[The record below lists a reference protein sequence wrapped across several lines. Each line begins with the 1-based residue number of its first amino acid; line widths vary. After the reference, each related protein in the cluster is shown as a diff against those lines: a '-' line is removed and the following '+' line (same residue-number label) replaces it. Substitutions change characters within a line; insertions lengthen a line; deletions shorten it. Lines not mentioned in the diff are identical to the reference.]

1 MLPNMLVGDSVE
13 FRKARGAFFT
23 PYPIAQFLVQWALRG
38 DRQSV
43 LDPTCGEGVFL
54 LAAADEAAG
63 ARPLDLFGVDIHGD
77 SLEETQRLLVQAG
90 HSGANLLTGDFFD
103 EVSPDQI
110 GARIPF
116 VDAVVGN
123 PPFVRYHEHR
133 GDVRRRATAAAL
145 AQGVRVS
152 GLASSWAPLL
162 VHASSFLKPDGR
174 IAMVVPAE
182 LLSVGYAEPI
192 RQWLRRRFKSVH
204 LVLFD
209 RLQFHD
215 AEEQVVLLVAQGT
228 GGCSAFNLH
237 EVSDAA
243 ELQNLH
249 VFDSEAFTP
258 SDTGKWTELL
268 VPDEVRGILRNTT
281 ADEFHALEKLGR
293 VELGTVTGANKFFTL
308 SESTRLDYN
317 LVEGKHVRRTV
328 PPGTRHLTGLRFT
341 PGQWEQLRLKG
352 ERVWL
357 LDPAEGTKAAGGF
370 GRYVALGKQLEVD
383 QGYKCSG
390 RTPWWRPPVQDTP
403 DMFFTY
409 MSHVTPRLIA
419 NDAGV
424 AYVNS
429 MHGLTFGDDVD
440 DVVRTALPFVTL
452 NTLTMLSAEI
462 TGRSYGGGILK
473 MEPREA
479 SQLMVPADAVT
490 HRAWDLLKDRHHEL
504 DQLVRTRNWGAV
516 TEIVDEA
523 LLVNT
528 LSIAEGDLRKLCA
541 ALKRQRLRRQRREI
555 ADGSE

>member
-1 MLPNMLVGDSVE
+1 MLAGDSVE
-13 FRKARGAFFT
+13 LRKARGAFFT
-23 PYPIAQFLVQWALRG
+23 PYPIAQFLVQWALRDG
-38 DRQSV
+38 RQSI

-54 LAAADEAAG
+54 LAAADEAARV
-63 ARPLDLFGVDIHGD
+63 RPLELFGIDIHSD
-77 SLEETQRLLVQAG
+77 SLEETERLLLQTG
-90 HSGANLLTGDFFD
+90 HTGANLLTGDFFD
-103 EVSPDQI
+103 EPSPDQI

-123 PPFVRYHEHR
+123 PPFVR
-133 GDVRRRATAAAL
+133 GDVRRRAGAAAL

-215 AEEQVVLLVAQGT
+215 AEEQVILLVAQGT

-237 EVSDAA
+237 EVNDAE

-249 VFDSEAFTP
+249 VFDAEAFTP
-258 SDTGKWTELL
+258 RDTGKWTELL
-268 VPDEVRGILRNTT
+268 VPDEVRGILRNTKT
-281 ADEFHALEKLGR
+281 DEFHALENFGR
-293 VELGTVTGANKFFTL
+293 IELGTVTGANKFFTL
-308 SESTRLDYN
+308 SEATRVEYN
-317 LVEGKHVRRTV
+317 LTEGKHVRRTV
-328 PPGTRHLTGLRFT
+328 PPGSRHLTGLRFT
-341 PGQWEQLRLKG
+341 AGQWEQLRLKG

-357 LDPAEGTKAAGGF
+357 LDPAQGTKTAGGF

-390 RTPWWRPPVQDTP
+390 RTPWWRPPVQGTP

-419 NDAGV
+419 NEAGTS
-424 AYVNS
+424 YVNS
-429 MHGLTFGDDVD
+429 MHGLTLREDVHD
-440 DVVRTALPFVTL
+440 TTREALPFVML

-479 SQLMVPADAVT
+479 SQLIVPAEDVMRRT
-490 HRAWDLLKDRHHEL
+490 WDRLKDRHHEL
-504 DQLVRTRNWGAV
+504 DQLVRTRNWSAV
-516 TEIVDEA
+516 TDIVDEA

-528 LSIAEGDLRKLCA
+528 LGIAESDLRKLRA
-541 ALKRQRLRRQRREI
+541 ALKRQRLRRQRRENV
-555 ADGSE
+555 DGSER